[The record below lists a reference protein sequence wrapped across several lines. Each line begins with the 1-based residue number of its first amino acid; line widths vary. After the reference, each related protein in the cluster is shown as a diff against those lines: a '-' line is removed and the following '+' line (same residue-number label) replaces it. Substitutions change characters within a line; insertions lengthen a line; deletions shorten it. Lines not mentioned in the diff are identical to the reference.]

1 MIGMANVLLWPV
13 VVSIWESLLIFTWY
27 TSGRARYTGA
37 GNVRDVPET
46 PDNVTSVEM
55 PRVSAKESYSPGGA
69 AVLVAL

>member
-1 MIGMANVLLWPV
+1 MGMVNVLLWPV

-27 TSGRARYTGA
+27 ARGRARFTGA

-46 PDNVTSVEM
+46 PDNVTSAEI
-55 PRVSAKESYSPGGA
+55 PKVSAKESYGPTGA